1 MRTNSGRNHGHF
13 SRAWSSYG
21 IPRPLNPRRGGDEP
35 QAGPI
40 HQICQQN
47 GFCGLQSGLQEQE
60 LTDDAV
66 EWLQATRQP
75 TIREAVYRAPAP
87 RPVWYVAPTARYG
100 NISLPDL
107 KANLTGDCPRA
118 VHVSPYE
125 CCKAYYTNLPANV
138 FR

>member
-21 IPRPLNPRRGGDEP
+21 IPRPFNSTAQGYAASRADSSDLL
-35 QAGPI
+35 
-40 HQICQQN
+40 QN
-47 GFCGLQSGLQEQE
+47 GFYGLQSGLQEQE

-118 VHVSPYE
+118 VH
-125 CCKAYYTNLPANV
+125 
-138 FR
+138 